1 MYQTANRN
9 RLIGLAL
16 STAIA
21 GAMVSGCASNA
32 APPAAASAA
41 KAEAALAKG
50 KHDKAVAAA
59 EQAVLAE
66 PRNVSYRAIL
76 GSAYMDAGR
85 FNSAAQAYADAR
97 ELGDSSARTALSLA
111 LSLAA
116 SGKGPQAIAVL
127 EESQSRI
134 ADADLGLAYTL
145 AGNPERG
152 IHILTNALRGGENN
166 AKVRQNLAYSF
177 AMAGRWREARL
188 MVSEDVPA
196 DKVPDRIA
204 QWAQVSQQ
212 GYESYRIAQLLD
224 VPVIYEDA
232 GQPAM
237 LALNN
242 NPSIEQLAEGS
253 LPEAAPQLA
262 AAPVDDHME
271 LAAIDIPASIAPAPL
286 AAPAAQAEPA
296 NFAAAFPAP
305 AATPAAVRQDRQ
317 EFVREAV
324 AESRPVRSVSRTA
337 AAMNAIPV
345 VENGRH
351 LVQLGSFSSEA
362 GAKRAWSIYLKRYPE
377 LANHQ
382 MVISEAVV
390 RGKHYWRVSAADY
403 DRDGSQAMCGRVKSG
418 GEGCFAYHEARPLPG
433 AIDTGVRLAS
443 R

>member
-85 FNSAAQAYADAR
+85 FISASQAYADAR

-127 EESQSRI
+127 ESAQSRI
-134 ADADLGLAYTL
+134 ADSDLGLGYTL

-152 IHILTNALRGGENN
+152 IHILTNALRGGENS

-188 MVSEDVPA
+188 MVAEDVPA
-196 DKVPDRIA
+196 NKVPDRIA

-212 GYESYRIAQLLD
+212 GYEAYRIAQLLD

-237 LALNN
+237 LALSN
-242 NPSIEQLAEGS
+242 NPSIEQLAEES

-262 AAPVDDHME
+262 AAPVDGHME
-271 LAAIDIPASIAPAPL
+271 LAAIDIPASVAPAPL
-286 AAPAAQAEPA
+286 AAAAAQAEPD
-296 NFAAAFPAP
+296 NFSAAFPAP
-305 AATPAAVRQDRQ
+305 AAPEAAPAAPAAVRSDRQ
-317 EFVREAV
+317 DFVRTAV
-324 AESRPVRSVSRTA
+324 AESRPVRSVSRA
-337 AAMNAIPV
+337 A
-345 VENGRH
+345 
-351 LVQLGSFSSEA
+351 
-362 GAKRAWSIYLKRYPE
+362 
-377 LANHQ
+377 
-382 MVISEAVV
+382 
-390 RGKHYWRVSAADY
+390 
-403 DRDGSQAMCGRVKSG
+403 
-418 GEGCFAYHEARPLPG
+418 
-433 AIDTGVRLAS
+433 
-443 R
+443 